1 MRNEVFF
8 NEAFLLL
15 IGGFITLIAAILLYI
30 LQQIIS
36 RFIKRSGKV
45 SIYYKHVHDLNNGD
59 PASFKN
65 NNRLLTIPLWLE
77 IHNNKEVNQVVRN
90 VNLAL
95 YDSGKMID
103 KAIQANTI
111 KQGEQKKHLGNN
123 GSYSFNLPPESI
135 HQFEVYYIFE
145 KSETNE
151 EFDSVSLTYYTS
163 KDKMIV
169 SKILDIPDGWQTKR
183 LNLNKD
189 WTESY

>member
-1 MRNEVFF
+1 MRTEVFL
-8 NEAFLLL
+8 NEAILLL
-15 IGGFITLIAAILLYI
+15 IGGFITLIAAVLLYI
-30 LQQIIS
+30 LQQIIL

-45 SIYYKHVHDLNNGD
+45 SIYYKHIYDLINGN
-59 PASFKN
+59 PASFKKDN
-65 NNRLLTIPLWLE
+65 QSLTIPLWLE

-103 KAIQANTI
+103 KATQANII
-111 KQGEQKKHLGNN
+111 KQGDQKKYLGNN

-151 EFDSVSLTYYTS
+151 EFDSIFLTYYTS
-163 KDKMIV
+163 KDKMIS
-169 SKILDIPDGWQTKR
+169 SKILDIPDGWQTKS

-189 WTESY
+189 WTESN